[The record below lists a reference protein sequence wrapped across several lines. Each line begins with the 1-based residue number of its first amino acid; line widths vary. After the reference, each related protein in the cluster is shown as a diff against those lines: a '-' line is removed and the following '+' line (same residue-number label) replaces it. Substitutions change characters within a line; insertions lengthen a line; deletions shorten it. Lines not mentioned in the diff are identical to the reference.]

1 MFCEKCGKE
10 NPAGV
15 QFCDG
20 CGAPLNAAPAAEKAK
35 GKFPI
40 AKILK
45 IAIPVVV
52 IALVAVFV
60 VNLFGG
66 NVYEK
71 TIEKYLNAQYNNDG
85 AALKEVVCD
94 EFFYEFLTRKEKEG
108 KPGLGLD
115 EDYVDFAFRKV
126 AGVGPKENYKNS
138 VSTDYVTTFE
148 DKEIEEIAEWLESY
162 EVGEGESK
170 SKVKYD
176 YDPEA
181 IDDVVIFEYRLD
193 SVSHKDGYSK
203 NINDFGEEVLIKVNG
218 KWYVSPLLD
227 RDTIYGYYNGYEYI
241 EGILD

>member
-66 NVYEK
+66 NAYEK
-71 TIEKYLNAQYNNDG
+71 TVEKYLNATYNNDG
-85 AALKEVVCD
+85 EALKEVVCD
-94 EFFYEFLTRKEKEG
+94 EFLYEIITRKNKEG
-108 KPGLGLD
+108 KPGLELD
-115 EDYVDFAFRKV
+115 EEYVDFAFR
-126 AGVGPKENYKNS
+126 AIADAAPKQNYKVN
-138 VSTDYVTTFE
+138 VSTDHVTTFE
-148 DKEIEEIAEWLESY
+148 DKEIEEIAEWLEEY
-162 EVGEGESK
+162 EEGEGEY
-170 SKVKYD
+170 KVEISYG

-181 IDDVVIFEYRLD
+181 IDDVVVFEYRID
-193 SVSHKDGYSK
+193 SITRKDGYSK
-203 NINDFGEEVLIKVNG
+203 NIDSFGEKVLIKVNG
-218 KWYVSPLLD
+218 KWYVSPLLSSY
-227 RDTIYGYYNGYEYI
+227 TIKD
-241 EGILD
+241 ILD